1 MMFSGGVRI
10 SKSSSAAVGSPQCPL
25 PTKRHNLHI
34 QLNTGSKI
42 NLNPIV
48 FSKLFSSLVNR
59 QTRRVARMT
68 STLLIFQTVTSEV
81 EFLQ

>member
-25 PTKRHNLHI
+25 PSKRHI